1 LKAELII
8 NLTAGGGKPRPHLKT
23 IFEYLKENGFNFKA
37 SYTSYHGEAI
47 ELAQKAA
54 DKGIDL
60 IVSIGGDGTANEIVN
75 GIMKS
80 KNNPSL
86 GIIPLGWA
94 NDFIKSTDIPSDIIE
109 ACKILIKNKTK
120 KIDVGVINNQTY
132 FANICG
138 IGFDAE
144 TAQLANQMKSKYPNL
159 RILGAFVYVFATIK
173 KLLSP
178 FSYHNVKIKF
188 DGQEIHSKILFIAIS
203 NGKIYGGRFNITP
216 EAILDDGLLE
226 ICLVEEMG
234 RFKYLSIIPKVFKGT
249 HASIKG
255 IKFYRAKEVTIQ
267 SSETIL
273 AQVSGEVIEG
283 QKEFIITLL
292 PKSLKLIVPNVNTVM
307 SNK

>member
-1 LKAELII
+1 MKTELII

-23 IFEYLKENGFNFKA
+23 IFKYLKENGFNFKV
-37 SYTSYHGEAI
+37 SYTSHHGEAI
-47 ELAQKAA
+47 ELARKAA
-54 DKGIDL
+54 DKGMDL
-60 IVSIGGDGTANEIVN
+60 IVSIGGDGTVNEIVN

-94 NDFIKSTDIPSDIIE
+94 NDFIKSVNIPSDITQ
-109 ACKILIKNKTK
+109 ACQILVQGKIK
-120 KIDVGVINNQTY
+120 KIDIGVINSQIY

-138 IGFDAE
+138 VGFDAE
-144 TAQLANQMKSKYPNL
+144 VAQLANQMKSKHPNL
-159 RILGAFVYVFATIK
+159 RILSAFVYVFATVK

-188 DGQEIHSKILFIAIS
+188 NGQKIHSKILFIAIS
-203 NGKIYGGRFNITP
+203 NGIFYGGRFKITP
-216 EAILDDGLLE
+216 KAILDDGLLE

-255 IKFYRAKEVTIQ
+255 ISFYRAKEVVIE
-267 SSETIL
+267 SSEIIL

-283 QKEFIITLL
+283 QKKFTITLL
-292 PKSLKLIVPNVNTVM
+292 PKSLKLIAP
-307 SNK
+307 

>member
-1 LKAELII
+1 MKAELIV
-8 NLTAGGGKPRPHLKT
+8 NLTAGGGKPHKHLNTVLK
-23 IFEYLKENGFNFKA
+23 YLKENGLNFKVCT
-37 SYTSYHGEAI
+37 TSHQGEAV

-54 DKGIDL
+54 DNGAEL
-60 IVSIGGDGTANEIVN
+60 IVSVGGDGTVNEIVN

-80 KNNPSL
+80 KNDPPL

-109 ACKILIKNKTK
+109 ACKILIKGKTK
-120 KIDVGVINNQTY
+120 KIDIGVINNQIY

-138 IGFDAE
+138 VGFDAE
-144 TAQLANQMKSKYPNL
+144 VAQLANHMKSKHPNL
-159 RILGAFVYVFATIK
+159 RILSAFVYVFATVK

-188 DGQEIHSKILFIAIS
+188 DGQEIHSKILFIAIG
-203 NGKIYGGRFNITP
+203 NGKIYGGRFKITP

-226 ICLVEEMG
+226 VCVVEEMG

-255 IKFYRAKEVTIQ
+255 INFYRAKEVVIQ
-267 SSETIL
+267 SSEPVL

-283 QKEFIITLL
+283 QKEFTITLL
-292 PKSLKLIVPNVNTVM
+292 PKSLKLIVP
-307 SNK
+307 

>member
-1 LKAELII
+1 MKTELII

-23 IFEYLKENGFNFKA
+23 IFKYLKENGFNFKV
-37 SYTSYHGEAI
+37 SYTSHHGEAT

-54 DKGIDL
+54 DNGAEL
-60 IVSIGGDGTANEIVN
+60 IVSVGGDGTVNEIVN

-94 NDFIKSTDIPSDIIE
+94 NDFIKSTGIPSDIIE
-109 ACKILIKNKTK
+109 ACKILIKGKTK
-120 KIDVGVINNQTY
+120 KIDIGVINNQIY

-138 IGFDAE
+138 LGFDAE
-144 TAQLANQMKSKYPNL
+144 VAHLANQLKNRHPNWNSL
-159 RILGAFVYVFATIK
+159 NAFVYVFATVK

-178 FSYHNVKIKF
+178 FSCRNVKIKF
-188 DGQEIHSKILFIAIS
+188 DGQEIHSKILFIAVS
-203 NGKIYGGRFNITP
+203 NGKIYGGRFKITP

-255 IKFYRAKEVTIQ
+255 INFYRAKEVAIQ
-267 SSETIL
+267 FSEPVL
-273 AQVSGEVIEG
+273 AQTSGEVIEG
-283 QKEFIITLL
+283 QKNYIITLL
-292 PKSLKLIVPNVNTVM
+292 PKSLKLIVP
-307 SNK
+307 

>member
-1 LKAELII
+1 MKTELII
-8 NLTAGGGKPRPHLKT
+8 NLTAGGGKPRSHLKT
-23 IFEYLKENGFNFKA
+23 IFKYLKENGFNFKV
-37 SYTSYHGEAI
+37 SYTSHHGEAI
-47 ELAQKAA
+47 ELARKAA
-54 DKGIDL
+54 DKGMDL
-60 IVSIGGDGTANEIVN
+60 IVSIGGDGTVNEIVN

-94 NDFIKSTDIPSDIIE
+94 NDFIKSVNIPSDITQ
-109 ACKILIKNKTK
+109 ACQILVQGKIKE
-120 KIDVGVINNQTY
+120 IDVGIINEKIY

-138 IGFDAE
+138 VGFDAE
-144 TAQLANQMKSKYPNL
+144 VARLANQMKDRHPNW
-159 RILGAFVYVFATIK
+159 RILSAFIYIFATIK

-178 FSYHNVKIKF
+178 FGYHHVKIKLN
-188 DGQEIHSKILFIAIS
+188 GQKIHSKILFIAIG
-203 NGKIYGGRFNITP
+203 NGKFYGGRFKITP
-216 EAILDDGLLE
+216 RAILDDGLLE

-255 IKFYRAKEVTIQ
+255 ISFYRAKEVVIE

-283 QKEFIITLL
+283 QKKFTIALL
-292 PKSLKLIVPNVNTVM
+292 PKSLKLIV
-307 SNK
+307 S

>member
-1 LKAELII
+1 LKTELII

-23 IFEYLKENGFNFKA
+23 IFKYLKENGFNFKV
-37 SYTSYHGEAI
+37 SYTSHHGEAI

-54 DKGIDL
+54 DKGIEL
-60 IVSIGGDGTANEIVN
+60 IVSVGGDGTVNEIVN
-75 GIMKS
+75 GIMQS
-80 KNNPSL
+80 KNNPAL

-94 NDFIKSTDIPSDIIE
+94 NDFIKSVNIPPDITQ
-109 ACKILIKNKTK
+109 ACKILVQGKTK
-120 KIDVGVINNQTY
+120 EIDVGIINEKIY

-144 TAQLANQMKSKYPNL
+144 VAQLANQMKDRHPNW
-159 RILGAFVYVFATIK
+159 RILSAFVYTFSTIK

-178 FSYHNVKIKF
+178 FRCHNVKIKI
-188 DGQEIHSKILFIAIS
+188 DEQEIQSKILFIAIS
-203 NGKIYGGRFNITP
+203 NGKIYGGRFKITP

-249 HASIKG
+249 HGSIKG
-255 IKFYRAKEVTIQ
+255 ISFYKAKEIIVQ
-267 SSETIL
+267 SSELIL

-283 QKEFIITLL
+283 QKKFTITLQ
-292 PKSLKLIVPNVNTVM
+292 PKRLKLIVP
-307 SNK
+307 

>member
-1 LKAELII
+1 MKAELIV
-8 NLTAGGGKPRPHLKT
+8 NLTAGGGKPHKHLNTVLK
-23 IFEYLKENGFNFKA
+23 YLKENGLNFKVCT
-37 SYTSYHGEAI
+37 TSHQGEAV

-54 DKGIDL
+54 DNGAEL
-60 IVSIGGDGTANEIVN
+60 IVSVGGDGTVNEIVN

-80 KNNPSL
+80 KNDPPL

-94 NDFIKSTDIPSDIIE
+94 NDFIKSTNIPSDIIE
-109 ACKILIKNKTK
+109 SCKILIKGKTK
-120 KIDVGVINNQTY
+120 KIDIGVINNQIY

-138 IGFDAE
+138 VGFDAE
-144 TAQLANQMKSKYPNL
+144 VAQLANHMKSKHPNL
-159 RILGAFVYVFATIK
+159 RILSAFVYVFATVK

-203 NGKIYGGRFNITP
+203 NGKIYGGRFKITP

-226 ICLVEEMG
+226 VCVVEEMG

-255 IKFYRAKEVTIQ
+255 INFYRAKEVVIQ
-267 SSETIL
+267 SSEPVL

-283 QKEFIITLL
+283 QKEFTITLL
-292 PKSLKLIVPNVNTVM
+292 PKSLKLIVP
-307 SNK
+307 

>member
-1 LKAELII
+1 MKTELII

-23 IFEYLKENGFNFKA
+23 IFKYLKENGFNFKV
-37 SYTSYHGEAI
+37 SYTSHHGEAI

-54 DKGIDL
+54 DKGMEL
-60 IVSIGGDGTANEIVN
+60 IVSIGGDGTVNEIVN

-109 ACKILIKNKTK
+109 ACKVLARGKIK
-120 KIDVGVINNQTY
+120 KIDIGVINNQKY

-138 IGFDAE
+138 VGFDAE
-144 TAQLANQMKSKYPNL
+144 VALLANQMKSKHPNL
-159 RILGAFVYVFATIK
+159 RILSAFVYVFATVK

-178 FSYHNVKIKF
+178 FNYHDVKIKF

-203 NGKIYGGRFNITP
+203 NGKIYGGRFKITP

-226 ICLVEEMG
+226 ICLVKEMG

-255 IKFYRAKEVTIQ
+255 ISFYKAKEVVIE
-267 SSETIL
+267 SSETTL

-283 QKEFIITLL
+283 QKKFTITLL
-292 PKSLKLIVPNVNTVM
+292 PKSLKLIVP
-307 SNK
+307 

>member
-1 LKAELII
+1 MKTELII

-23 IFEYLKENGFNFKA
+23 IFKYLKENGFDFKV
-37 SYTSYHGEAI
+37 SYTSHHGDAI

-54 DKGIDL
+54 DKGMDL
-60 IVSIGGDGTANEIVN
+60 IVSIGGDGTLNEIVN

-80 KNNPSL
+80 KNDPSL

-94 NDFIKSTDIPSDIIE
+94 NDFIKSVNIPFDITQACQIIVQG
-109 ACKILIKNKTK
+109 KIK
-120 KIDVGVINNQTY
+120 KIDIGVINSQIY

-138 IGFDAE
+138 VGFDAE
-144 TAQLANQMKSKYPNL
+144 VAQLANQIKSKHPNL
-159 RILGAFVYVFATIK
+159 RILSAFIYVFATVK

-178 FSYHNVKIKF
+178 FGYHNVKIKF

-203 NGKIYGGRFNITP
+203 NGKIYGGRFKITP

-255 IKFYRAKEVTIQ
+255 INFYRAKEVVIQ
-267 SSETIL
+267 SSEPVL

-283 QKEFIITLL
+283 QKNYIITLL
-292 PKSLKLIVPNVNTVM
+292 PKSLKLIVP
-307 SNK
+307 

>member
-1 LKAELII
+1 MKTELII

-23 IFEYLKENGFNFKA
+23 IFKCLKENGFNFKV
-37 SYTSYHGEAI
+37 SYTSHHGEAV

-54 DKGIDL
+54 DKGVDL
-60 IVSIGGDGTANEIVN
+60 IISIGGDGTVNEIVN

-80 KNNPSL
+80 KNDPSL

-109 ACKILIKNKTK
+109 ACKILIKGKTK
-120 KIDVGVINNQTY
+120 KIDVGVINNQIY

-144 TAQLANQMKSKYPNL
+144 VALLANQMKSKHPNL
-159 RILGAFVYVFATIK
+159 RILSAFVYVFATVK

-178 FSYHNVKIKF
+178 FGYHNVKIKF
-188 DGQEIHSKILFIAIS
+188 DGQEIHFKILFIAIS
-203 NGKIYGGRFNITP
+203 NGKFYGGRFKITP

-234 RFKYLSIIPKVFKGT
+234 RFKYLSIIPKAFKGT
-249 HASIKG
+249 HSSVKG
-255 IKFYRAKEVTIQ
+255 VNFYRAKEVVIQ
-267 SSETIL
+267 SSEPVL

-283 QKEFIITLL
+283 QKEFTITLL
-292 PKSLKLIVPNVNTVM
+292 PKSLKLIVP
-307 SNK
+307 

>member
-1 LKAELII
+1 MKTELIV
-8 NLTAGGGKPRPHLKT
+8 NLTAGGGKPHKHLNTVLK
-23 IFEYLKENGFNFKA
+23 YLKENGLNFKVCI
-37 SYTSYHGEAI
+37 TSHQGEAA

-54 DKGIDL
+54 DNGAEL
-60 IVSIGGDGTANEIVN
+60 IVSVGGDGTVNEIVN

-80 KNNPSL
+80 KNDPSL

-109 ACKILIKNKTK
+109 ACKILVRGKIK
-120 KIDVGVINNQTY
+120 KIDIGVVNSQIY

-138 IGFDAE
+138 VGFDAE
-144 TAQLANQMKSKYPNL
+144 VARLANQMKSKHPNL
-159 RILGAFVYVFATIK
+159 RILSAFVYVFATVK

-178 FSYHNVKIKF
+178 FSYHDVKIKF

-203 NGKIYGGRFNITP
+203 NGKFYGGRFKITP

-255 IKFYRAKEVTIQ
+255 INFYKAKEVVIQ
-267 SSETIL
+267 SSEPVL

-283 QKEFIITLL
+283 QKNYIITLL
-292 PKSLKLIVPNVNTVM
+292 PKSLKLIVP
-307 SNK
+307 

>member
-1 LKAELII
+1 LKAELIV
-8 NLTAGGGKPRPHLKT
+8 NLTAGGGKPHKHLNTVLKH
-23 IFEYLKENGFNFKA
+23 LKENGLNFKMCT
-37 SYTSYHGEAI
+37 TSHQGEAV

-54 DKGIDL
+54 DNGAEL
-60 IVSIGGDGTANEIVN
+60 IVSVGGDGTVNEIVN
-75 GIMKS
+75 GIIKS
-80 KNNPSL
+80 KNDPPL

-94 NDFIKSTDIPSDIIE
+94 NDFIKSTNIPSDIIE
-109 ACKILIKNKTK
+109 ACKILIKGKIK
-120 KIDVGVINNQTY
+120 KIDVGVINDQIY
-132 FANICG
+132 FANLCG

-144 TAQLANQMKSKYPNL
+144 VAHLANQIKNTHPNWNT
-159 RILGAFVYVFATIK
+159 LGAFIYVFATVK

-188 DGQEIHSKILFIAIS
+188 DGKEIHSKILFIAIG
-203 NGKIYGGRFNITP
+203 NGKFYGGRFKITP

-255 IKFYRAKEVTIQ
+255 INFYRAKEVLIQ
-267 SSETIL
+267 SSEPIL

-283 QKEFIITLL
+283 QKEFSITLL
-292 PKSLKLIVPNVNTVM
+292 PKSLKLIVP
-307 SNK
+307 

>member
-1 LKAELII
+1 MKTELII

-23 IFEYLKENGFNFKA
+23 IFKYLKENEFNFKA
-37 SYTSYHGEAI
+37 SYTSHHGDAV

-54 DKGIDL
+54 DKGMDL
-60 IVSIGGDGTANEIVN
+60 IVSIGGDGTVNEIVN

-80 KNNPSL
+80 KNDPSL

-94 NDFIKSTDIPSDIIE
+94 NDFIKSTDIPSDIIG
-109 ACKILIKNKTK
+109 ACKILIKGKTK
-120 KIDVGVINNQTY
+120 KIDIGVVNSQIY
-132 FANICG
+132 FANVCG
-138 IGFDAE
+138 VGFDAE
-144 TAQLANQMKSKYPNL
+144 VALLANQMKDKHPNL
-159 RILGAFVYVFATIK
+159 RILSAFVYVFATVK

-178 FSYHNVKIKF
+178 FNYHNVKIKF

-203 NGKIYGGRFNITP
+203 NGKIYGGKFNITP

-255 IKFYRAKEVTIQ
+255 ISFYKAKEVVIE

-283 QKEFIITLL
+283 QKKFTITLL
-292 PKSLKLIVPNVNTVM
+292 PKSLKVIVP
-307 SNK
+307 

>member
-1 LKAELII
+1 LKTELIV
-8 NLTAGGGKPRPHLKT
+8 NLTAGGGKPRPYLKT
-23 IFEYLKENGFNFKA
+23 IFKYLKENGFNFKV
-37 SYTSYHGEAI
+37 SYTSHHGEAI

-54 DKGIDL
+54 DKGIEL
-60 IVSIGGDGTANEIVN
+60 IVSIGGDGTVNEIVN

-94 NDFIKSTDIPSDIIE
+94 NDFIKSTDIPSDIIK
-109 ACKILIKNKTK
+109 ACKILVRGKIK
-120 KIDVGVINNQTY
+120 KIDIGVINNQIY

-138 IGFDAE
+138 VGFDAE
-144 TAQLANQMKSKYPNL
+144 VAHLANQLKNRHPNWNSL
-159 RILGAFVYVFATIK
+159 NAFVYVFATIK

-178 FSYHNVKIKF
+178 FSCRNVKIKF
-188 DGQEIHSKILFIAIS
+188 DGQEIHSKILFIAVS
-203 NGKIYGGRFNITP
+203 NGKIYGGRFKITP

-255 IKFYRAKEVTIQ
+255 INFYRAKEVVIQ
-267 SSETIL
+267 FSEPVL
-273 AQVSGEVIEG
+273 AQTSGEVIEG
-283 QKEFIITLL
+283 QKNYIITLL
-292 PKSLKLIVPNVNTVM
+292 PKSLKLIVP
-307 SNK
+307 

>member
-1 LKAELII
+1 MKTELII

-23 IFEYLKENGFNFKA
+23 IFKYLKENGFNFKV
-37 SYTSYHGEAI
+37 SYTSHHGEAI

-60 IVSIGGDGTANEIVN
+60 IVSIGGDGTVNEIVN

-94 NDFIKSTDIPSDIIE
+94 NDFIKSTGIPSDIIE
-109 ACKILIKNKTK
+109 ACKILIKGKIK
-120 KIDVGVINNQTY
+120 KIDIGVINNQIY

-138 IGFDAE
+138 VGFDAE
-144 TAQLANQMKSKYPNL
+144 VAHLANQLKTRHPNWNSL
-159 RILGAFVYVFATIK
+159 NAFVYVFATVK

-178 FSYHNVKIKF
+178 FSCRNVKIKF
-188 DGQEIHSKILFIAIS
+188 DGQEIHSKILFIAVS
-203 NGKIYGGRFNITP
+203 NGKIYGGRFKITP

-255 IKFYRAKEVTIQ
+255 INFYRAKEVAIQ
-267 SSETIL
+267 FSEPVL
-273 AQVSGEVIEG
+273 AQTSGEVIEG
-283 QKEFIITLL
+283 QKNYIITLL
-292 PKSLKLIVPNVNTVM
+292 PKSLKLIVP
-307 SNK
+307 

>member
-1 LKAELII
+1 MC
-8 NLTAGGGKPRPHLKT
+8 T
-23 IFEYLKENGFNFKA
+23 
-37 SYTSYHGEAI
+37 TSHQGEAV

-54 DKGIDL
+54 DNGAEL
-60 IVSIGGDGTANEIVN
+60 IVSVGGDGTVNEIVN
-75 GIMKS
+75 GIIKS
-80 KNNPSL
+80 KNDPPL

-94 NDFIKSTDIPSDIIE
+94 NDFIKSTNIPSDIIE
-109 ACKILIKNKTK
+109 ACKILIKGKIK
-120 KIDVGVINNQTY
+120 KIDVGVINDQIY
-132 FANICG
+132 FANLCG

-144 TAQLANQMKSKYPNL
+144 VAHLANQIKNTHPNWNT
-159 RILGAFVYVFATIK
+159 LGAFIYVFATVK

-188 DGQEIHSKILFIAIS
+188 DGKEIHSKILFIAIG
-203 NGKIYGGRFNITP
+203 NGKFYGGRFKITP

-255 IKFYRAKEVTIQ
+255 INFYRAKEVLIQ
-267 SSETIL
+267 SSEPIL

-283 QKEFIITLL
+283 QKEFSITLL
-292 PKSLKLIVPNVNTVM
+292 PKSLKLIVP
-307 SNK
+307 

>member
-1 LKAELII
+1 MKTELIV
-8 NLTAGGGKPRPHLKT
+8 NLTAGGGKPHLHLKT
-23 IFEYLKENGFNFKA
+23 IFKYLKENGFNFKV
-37 SYTSYHGEAI
+37 SYTSHPGEAI

-54 DKGIDL
+54 DNGAEL
-60 IVSIGGDGTANEIVN
+60 IVSVGGDGTVNEIVN

-80 KNNPSL
+80 KNDPSL

-109 ACKILIKNKTK
+109 ACKILVQGKTK
-120 KIDVGVINNQTY
+120 EIDVGIINKKIY

-144 TAQLANQMKSKYPNL
+144 VAKLANQMKDRHPNW
-159 RILGAFVYVFATIK
+159 RILSAFVYIFSTIK

-178 FSYHNVKIKF
+178 FRCHKVKIKI
-188 DGQEIHSKILFIAIS
+188 DGQEIQSKILFMAIG
-203 NGKIYGGRFNITP
+203 NGKIYGGRFKITP
-216 EAILDDGLLE
+216 EAILDDGLLD

-249 HASIKG
+249 HGGIKG
-255 IKFYRAKEVTIQ
+255 VSFYKAKEVIVQ
-267 SSETIL
+267 SSELIL

-283 QKEFIITLL
+283 QKKFTVTLQ
-292 PKSLKLIVPNVNTVM
+292 PKRLKLIVP
-307 SNK
+307 

>member
-1 LKAELII
+1 LKAELIV
-8 NLTAGGGKPRPHLKT
+8 NLTAGGGKPHKHLNT
-23 IFEYLKENGFNFKA
+23 ILKYLKENGLNFKVCT
-37 SYTSYHGEAI
+37 TSHQGEAV

-54 DKGIDL
+54 DNGAEL
-60 IVSIGGDGTANEIVN
+60 IVSVGGDGTVNEIVN

-80 KNNPSL
+80 KNDPSL

-94 NDFIKSTDIPSDIIE
+94 NDFIKSTNIPPDIIE
-109 ACKILIKNKTK
+109 ACKILIKGQTK
-120 KIDVGVINNQTY
+120 KIDIGVINNQIY

-144 TAQLANQMKSKYPNL
+144 VAQLANQMKNKHPNL
-159 RILGAFVYVFATIK
+159 RILSAFVYVFAAIK

-178 FSYHNVKIKF
+178 FGYHDVKIKF

-203 NGKIYGGRFNITP
+203 NGKFYGGRFKITP

-249 HASIKG
+249 HESIKG
-255 IKFYRAKEVTIQ
+255 VHFYKAKEVVIQ
-267 SSETIL
+267 SLEPVL

-283 QKEFIITLL
+283 QKEFNITLL
-292 PKSLKLIVPNVNTVM
+292 PKSLKLIVP
-307 SNK
+307 